1 MFEELTQK
9 TEVALKDKQ
18 AELDHIQQVSQNRI
32 DFLLE
37 KMVAMEQKAKQV
49 EDVLEYRKR
58 VEEDIASGFEAKA
71 QLSDL
76 KI

>member
-18 AELDHIQQVSQNRI
+18 TELDHIQQVSQNRI

-37 KMVAMEQKAKQV
+37 KMVAME
-49 EDVLEYRKR
+49 
-58 VEEDIASGFEAKA
+58 
-71 QLSDL
+71 
-76 KI
+76 